1 MIVTK
6 IESLVDYIRNDMRIR
21 IFKTMQDPITMKEVL
36 ECEVYT
42 KKGVVE
48 KMPEVGNEVDKKV

>member
-1 MIVTK
+1 
-6 IESLVDYIRNDMRIR
+6 
-21 IFKTMQDPITMKEVL
+21 MQDPITMKEVL

>member
-6 IESLVDYIRNDMRIR
+6 VESLVDYVRNDMRIKMFR
-21 IFKTMQDPITMKEVL
+21 TLQDPITMKEVF